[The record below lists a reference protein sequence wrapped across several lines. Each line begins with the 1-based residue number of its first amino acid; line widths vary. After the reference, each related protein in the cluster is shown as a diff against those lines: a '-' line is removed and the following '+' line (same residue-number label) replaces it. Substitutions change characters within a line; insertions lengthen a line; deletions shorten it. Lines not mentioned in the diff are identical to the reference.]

1 MKRKSS
7 KPNRQQQRCI
17 GLVSGAVAAAG
28 LVGTMEIG
36 PRLPKSNSISSLC
49 EPIPNTDTKSWPSP
63 TKRDF
68 ELDPVRV
75 RVPQQST
82 PPGCE
87 SVPCLE
93 CQFDSTCD
101 SELTLWT
108 MENVLP
114 KPKHQARSILA
125 TTGLKSDVS
134 LFTSSRSHLKNSE
147 RVDYVTEKL
156 YGPLAVGS
164 VPVYLGAHNVKFFA
178 PDTTPYPYESQ
189 AMISTRDFSD
199 DAAVIAQ
206 VLTHLA
212 NTPELYA
219 QLLAWKRRGLSDDFK
234 ALASLSNTH
243 SSCRACVYAGRRK
256 FLFTVLHM
264 FAKIQL
270 SSGEHW
276 FVSSGADGGLVFTD
290 GPRCGPL
297 PMGTAI
303 APTLKRRGRLLFS
316 LENSN
321 TVLVIKSTLGA
332 GMKRASEVT
341 LTPVADPHQRQ
352 QMVCAV
358 MDGAAREQIKRD
370 EEIAKLEQQRAEM
383 QGSQSPVP
391 PSSRQGQVEPK
402 PATQKPKEEEEEGSA
417 SAKRATYREEGGGG
431 LADITPQNE
440 PSNVKEEEVLPA
452 GWIKTTSRSQ
462 PVMFVL
468 VPVRAMVIVPVP
480 RVPHVEQTAT
490 ILPKPVKEPKVC
502 VKHKNLGHDLVLP
515 RNFGRVEGAKVLL
528 GVPAL
533 SVHRSGQPS
542 LHQYATKHLTVAVVV
557 AYRVRHVYPSFPHQL
572 MTSLT
577 PASASASP
585 EQVLTLD
592 EAWDKIQPELDKLF
606 GFMDGGLDNLPTT
619 VFTLREHAVAYSVVY
634 KFCLCQSDPE
644 ASNVST
650 SARLYERY
658 EHTIRQYLKTRM
670 LTVIQNKHG
679 LALLQEFSQRYKL
692 FTTLSR
698 WFVKFFNYLDRFHVQ
713 FQGVLGLQA
722 CALKCFQEE
731 VFDPVKANVT
741 REILLLVERERMEGD
756 SSVDKLLLRECLDV
770 YRAMER
776 ERLSVYEEDFEC
788 HLLQQSRQY
797 YQIQAESWIAANST
811 PQYLT
816 FTEAAINSEV
826 RRVNDY
832 LFPSTER
839 KVKDLIAITCLQQ
852 QQTQLLGN
860 ETSGIKVLLQQ
871 DRSEDLGR
879 LFRLFVML
887 DGGLE
892 PVSRLVEEHIRQEG
906 SVILDKRAQDVQEE
920 APSTDSQF
928 IQSLLKLHDKYQ
940 TLVSVEFQ
948 MNNMMQKALKQAFET
963 TMNTDLG
970 KQTNAELMATY
981 ADTKRLLNQRSASP
995 FAEKSMIQKLKLKC
1009 GHHFTSKLEGML
1021 TDLSLG
1027 QDIQVK
1033 FQQHL
1038 LAATPGDSALGME
1051 FGCEVLTTG
1060 HWPSY
1065 KLLELA
1071 VPQVMQRCM
1080 DVYTTF
1086 YNTQTKHR
1094 KLTWVHSL
1102 GRATVKGQFKQ
1113 TYDFEV
1119 TTLQA
1124 IVLLLFNQQGQGQQ
1138 LSLQQITDQ
1147 LQLREHVEVVKK
1159 TLHSLACNKSKIR
1172 KIKLPAAS
1180 LEENVS
1186 TQRIEE
1192 DRSMAIEA
1200 CIVRVMKARKR
1211 LQHNL
1216 LITEVTNQL
1225 RQFKPNPKMIK
1236 KKIEHLIERDYLA
1249 RDETEVNFYN
1259 YLA

>member
-1 MKRKSS
+1 
-7 KPNRQQQRCI
+7 
-17 GLVSGAVAAAG
+17 
-28 LVGTMEIG
+28 
-36 PRLPKSNSISSLC
+36 
-49 EPIPNTDTKSWPSP
+49 
-63 TKRDF
+63 
-68 ELDPVRV
+68 
-75 RVPQQST
+75 
-82 PPGCE
+82 
-87 SVPCLE
+87 
-93 CQFDSTCD
+93 
-101 SELTLWT
+101 
-108 MENVLP
+108 
-114 KPKHQARSILA
+114 
-125 TTGLKSDVS
+125 
-134 LFTSSRSHLKNSE
+134 
-147 RVDYVTEKL
+147 
-156 YGPLAVGS
+156 
-164 VPVYLGAHNVKFFA
+164 
-178 PDTTPYPYESQ
+178 
-189 AMISTRDFSD
+189 
-199 DAAVIAQ
+199 
-206 VLTHLA
+206 
-212 NTPELYA
+212 
-219 QLLAWKRRGLSDDFK
+219 
-234 ALASLSNTH
+234 
-243 SSCRACVYAGRRK
+243 
-256 FLFTVLHM
+256 
-264 FAKIQL
+264 
-270 SSGEHW
+270 
-276 FVSSGADGGLVFTD
+276 
-290 GPRCGPL
+290 
-297 PMGTAI
+297 
-303 APTLKRRGRLLFS
+303 
-316 LENSN
+316 
-321 TVLVIKSTLGA
+321 
-332 GMKRASEVT
+332 
-341 LTPVADPHQRQ
+341 
-352 QMVCAV
+352 
-358 MDGAAREQIKRD
+358 
-370 EEIAKLEQQRAEM
+370 
-383 QGSQSPVP
+383 
-391 PSSRQGQVEPK
+391 
-402 PATQKPKEEEEEGSA
+402 
-417 SAKRATYREEGGGG
+417 
-431 LADITPQNE
+431 
-440 PSNVKEEEVLPA
+440 
-452 GWIKTTSRSQ
+452 
-462 PVMFVL
+462 MFVL

-981 ADTKRLLNQRSASP
+981 ADSILKTGGGEDKLDESQIEDMLEKIVSLFSFLSDKDVFVEVYRGLLAKRLLNQRSASP

-1159 TLHSLACNKSKIR
+1159 TLHSLACNKVQVLIKTPPGKKIDEGDAFHVDSTFQSKIR